1 MLINRRNALM
11 SGKKSL
17 TAADY
22 QTADS
27 KLGFVFDAIEN
38 TAWGTHTSAPTTW
51 SDLLGRWNMSI
62 SSSSYTVLW
71 GADRFSFNGSCYFQ
85 NAATSRSNL
94 LKSLGNSW
102 TIFSVFRPK
111 AQALVIGQQPKGV
124 FGNTNEGSGYGLQA
138 PQFNMYTSAVNDHY
152 LAFGNYPK
160 ASGTNG
166 ISYTSD
172 LLVAEQF
179 CSFALVGTPSS
190 YKLYFNGAL
199 FATDTPG
206 NQNNTTMS
214 KATCYL
220 GATQNSRRCICDV
233 HNVRGY
239 TRELTASE
247 ILTFSNIDK
256 VRFDP

>member
-1 MLINRRNALM
+1 MINLRNALM
-11 SGKKSL
+11 SGKRKP

-62 SSSSYTVLW
+62 SSSSHTVLW

-85 NAATSRSNL
+85 NAATRSSNL

-102 TIFSVFRPK
+102 TIFAVFRPK
-111 AQALVIGQQPKGV
+111 AQALATGQTPKGV
-124 FGNTNEGSGYGLQA
+124 FGNTDEGSGYGLQC
-138 PQFNMYTSAVNDHY
+138 PQFNMWNANEHDLV
-152 LAFGNYPK
+152 FGNYPHG
-160 ASGTNG
+160 GTPNG
-166 ISYTSD
+166 IAFSSS
-172 LLVAEQF
+172 LLTADGF
-179 CSFALVGTPSS
+179 YSFALVGTPTS
-190 YKLYFNGAL
+190 YKLYMNGAL
-199 FATDTPG
+199 FTTDTPG

-214 KATCYL
+214 KAPCYL
-220 GATQNSRRCICDV
+220 GATQTSRRCICDV

-247 ILTFSNIDK
+247 ILAFSNIDK
-256 VRFDP
+256 ARFDP